1 MEGLFGEPKQEVL
14 FQDKKKKDYKKVLKT
29 ILVILLILGIL
40 SGSAYGVFYYLTEIR
55 NRSARTDMLEL
66 AKNIDFNK
74 FTDIQGLSEYF
85 ENINNNSYEFNAQ
98 TEVNNAQ
105 LTNMIKDMTKNED
118 LNIKDFKVIFNGKVD
133 RNANKLQT
141 KINLKHKENDV
152 VDFEV
157 QDTEKQIM
165 IYGKDFFQ
173 EFIGFDKDKL
183 KTFLVKEYKL
193 NNETA
198 SKIDDLTKVSLKT
211 NYIKEVE
218 VIFNSII
225 KSLPQALEI
234 LTEENYELN
243 RNVKVNYRNNS
254 LNATRHSLKLTN
266 PQYTSLI
273 ERITSLSK
281 TDANTQSIEVQSL
294 VGKTDKMVDSFLG
307 YFKQIIR
314 LRSNEN
320 LNINIYSIKNNIAKI
335 EFVKVKDGEEDKTVF
350 EIELISEKNSNELL
364 IQNEE
369 LKLRIVV
376 TKDNSKIYTKIDI
389 DGKIPIPEALDIDNK
404 PIKEIDDNKKENNT
418 SRLTTGKKNE
428 FSTQIDLPETEQTR
442 NEQETT
448 QEINNEDNKNQETG
462 IPVVDFVEDK
472 DLEKIEE
479 EIFTNKVELK
489 ANISYDRPINNSSNM
504 NFNIIFNS
512 SDIEIIMKIDI
523 GIKESV
529 LIENPMKII
538 SLTGMKSD
546 QLKRNMKVINET
558 ILKIF
563 INKLSKLGLIK

>member
-29 ILVILLILGIL
+29 ILVILIILGIL

-98 TEVNNAQ
+98 TEVNKAQ

-243 RNVKVNYRNNS
+243 RDVKVNYRNNS

>member
-294 VGKTDKMVDSFLG
+294 VGKTDKMVDLFLG